1 MARKVKAT
9 PALVMNKNTRN
20 AILGLI
26 HEWEG
31 IRDRLRKIADR
42 QAGNREYQ
50 DAADNTLTAEAI
62 NFCIVDL
69 QKTLAAKP
77 ATWTY

>member
-9 PALVMNKNTRN
+9 AALVMNKRTRN

-26 HEWEG
+26 HDWEG
-31 IRDRLRKIADR
+31 MRDRLIKIAAQ
-42 QAGNREYQ
+42 QAEKREYQ
-50 DAADNTLTAEAI
+50 SAANNALMADSLNC
-62 NFCIVDL
+62 CIVDL